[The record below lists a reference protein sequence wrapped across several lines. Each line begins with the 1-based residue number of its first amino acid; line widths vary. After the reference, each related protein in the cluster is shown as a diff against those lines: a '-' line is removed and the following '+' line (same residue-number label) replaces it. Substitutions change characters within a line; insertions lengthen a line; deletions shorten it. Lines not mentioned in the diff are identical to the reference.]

1 MKLCFLFFIFTITHY
16 GTEAIRTSNTHI
28 KERKLNFTRIWKK
41 ESNRRNKR
49 KSVSDSVFLFVNN
62 ANSLT
67 RIRDQKEK
75 ICSRFLFFKNKTKE
89 EYILNNVNTNLS
101 LVKSKCLTTL
111 FAKKKGVG
119 STKNGRDSNPKN
131 LGVKILGN
139 NFAYPGNIIVR
150 QRGRTFKAGYGVKE
164 GRDFTLVATKPGK
177 VHFFKGVVSI
187 VDVSEPRRLTFQ
199 DIYQENPTVIS
210 LSKMWVGS

>member
-1 MKLCFLFFIFTITHY
+1 MKLFFLFFIFTITHHV
-16 GTEAIRTSNTHI
+16 TEAIRTSDTNI
-28 KERKLNFTRIWKK
+28 KQRKLNFTRLWKK
-41 ESNRRNKR
+41 EDNRQNRRKIFGE
-49 KSVSDSVFLFVNN
+49 SGFLFVNN
-62 ANSLT
+62 ANPLA
-67 RIRDQKEK
+67 IIKDKKEK
-75 ICSRFLFFKNKTKE
+75 IYSRRIFFNSKTN
-89 EYILNNVNTNLS
+89 EYILYNANKRFRLG
-101 LVKSKCLTTL
+101 KSQYLTRL

>member
-1 MKLCFLFFIFTITHY
+1 MKLCFLFFIFTITYHV
-16 GTEAIRTSNTHI
+16 TEAIRTSNTNI
-28 KERKLNFTRIWKK
+28 KQWELNFTRLWKK
-41 ESNRRNKR
+41 ESNRQNR
-49 KSVSDSVFLFVNN
+49 KKSISESVFLFVNN
-62 ANSLT
+62 ANPLT
-67 RIRDQKEK
+67 IIRDKKEK
-75 ICSRFLFFKNKTKE
+75 VYPGRIFFNSKTN
-89 EYILNNVNTNLS
+89 EYILYNVNKKFR
-101 LVKSKCLTTL
+101 LVKSQCLTTL

-199 DIYQENPTVIS
+199 DIYEENPTVIS